1 MSIRE
6 RAASADIAQ
15 KELWS
20 LDEEERVKALKNI
33 SLNLKEKKGL
43 IIEANKK
50 DIERANEENLSEALI
65 DRLTLNDKRIE
76 DMAESVMSVASSPK
90 VVGEIIS
97 EYKRDD
103 GLLIQKERIPLGVI
117 AMIFES
123 RPNVVVDSSVL
134 ALKSGNAICLKGGK
148 EALESNKILTQIVK
162 ESIQDIVDPNVI
174 QLLDSKEDVAEIIS
188 LKESID
194 LVIPRGGE
202 DLIQYIYENSKVPV
216 IAHFKGLCHIYVHK
230 DADLKKAHDICVN
243 AKVQRPG
250 VCNAMETLLVHQD
263 IAEPFLSKLLP
274 DLDEE
279 NVEIRGCSQTCQ
291 IFEKSM
297 SANLS
302 DYFTEYLDKILS
314 IKVVHSLEEAISHIN
329 EHGTQHTES
338 ILAQDPEAIKT
349 FQKKIDASCLMAN
362 ASTRFN
368 DGGELG
374 LGAELGISTTKLH
387 AYGPMG
393 AREMTTARFIVNGD
407 GHIRK

>member
-6 RAASADIAQ
+6 LAASADIAQ
-15 KELWS
+15 KDLWS
-20 LDEEERVKALKNI
+20 LDEEDRVKAIKNI
-33 SLNLKEKKGL
+33 AMALKEKKDL
-43 IIEANKK
+43 IKEANKK
-50 DIERANEENLSEALI
+50 DLERAHEENLSDALV
-65 DRLTLNDKRIE
+65 DRLTLSDDRIE
-76 DMAESVMSVASSPK
+76 RMVEGVMTVASSPK

-97 EYKRDD
+97 EHKRED
-103 GLLIQKERIPLGVI
+103 GLLIRKERIPLGVI

-123 RPNVVVDSSVL
+123 RPNVIVDCSIL

-202 DLIQYIYENSKVPV
+202 ELIQYIYENSKVPV

-230 DADLKKAHDICVN
+230 DADLKKAQDICIN

-274 DLDEE
+274 ELDEE
-279 NVEIRGCSQTCQ
+279 NIEIRGCSQTCNN
-291 IFEKSM
+291 FPS
-297 SANLS
+297 SLGANLS

-314 IKVVHSLEEAISHIN
+314 VKVVNSLEEGISHIN
-329 EHGTQHTES
+329 EHGTHHTES

-349 FQKKIDASCLMAN
+349 FQKKIDASCLMVN

-374 LGAELGISTTKLH
+374 LGAEIGISTTKLH

-393 AREMTTARFIVNGD
+393 AREMTTTRFIVSGD

>member
-33 SLNLKEKKGL
+33 ALNLQEKKGF

-50 DIERANEENLSEALI
+50 DIEKANEENLSEALI

-148 EALESNKILTQIVK
+148 EALESNKILAQIVK

-194 LVIPRGGE
+194 
-202 DLIQYIYENSKVPV
+202 
-216 IAHFKGLCHIYVHK
+216 K
-230 DADLKKAHDICVN
+230 D
-243 AKVQRPG
+243 
-250 VCNAMETLLVHQD
+250 TLRV
-263 IAEPFLSKLLP
+263 
-274 DLDEE
+274 EE
-279 NVEIRGCSQTCQ
+279 
-291 IFEKSM
+291 
-297 SANLS
+297 
-302 DYFTEYLDKILS
+302 
-314 IKVVHSLEEAISHIN
+314 
-329 EHGTQHTES
+329 
-338 ILAQDPEAIKT
+338 
-349 FQKKIDASCLMAN
+349 
-362 ASTRFN
+362 
-368 DGGELG
+368 
-374 LGAELGISTTKLH
+374 
-387 AYGPMG
+387 
-393 AREMTTARFIVNGD
+393 
-407 GHIRK
+407 